1 MVKNFGGDS
10 WVGEVADDLRAN
22 SANGGITVD
31 VARATVHA
39 KTANGDIRGGELG
52 SGAVDL
58 YTATGE
64 LEAGQH
70 PHAQPGQALYLL
82 TVSDALRRKLAAG
95 SSCQLK

>member
-1 MVKNFGGDS
+1 
-10 WVGEVADDLRAN
+10 VA
-22 SANGGITVD
+22 
-31 VARATVHA
+31 
-39 KTANGDIRGGELG
+39 
-52 SGAVDL
+52 DL

-64 LEAGQH
+64 LEVGQH